1 MGPFNQVLRN
11 TNLYFKFYL
20 KDEFE
25 NVYIH
30 EDLSRVDD
38 IWPRFANA
46 SFDFN
51 LTASRIAPTRALNS
65 LVYKVTLA

>member
-1 MGPFNQVLRN
+1 MGPFNQVLRSN
-11 TNLYFKFYL
+11 NLYFKFYL

-38 IWPRFANA
+38 IWPRFANTTL
-46 SFDFN
+46 DFN

-65 LVYKVTLA
+65 LVYKVTLI